1 MQVKTY
7 NHNHL
12 IIFKEI
18 KVFRQVKKEINKKLQ
33 FWKHI
38 KREQKGEWQ
47 IKNSITR
54 WVIFY

>member
-33 FWKHI
+33 F
-38 KREQKGEWQ
+38 
-47 IKNSITR
+47 
-54 WVIFY
+54 